1 MNGNGRKIREC
12 DRVLFPIETVAAV
25 VELFRNHFDNETPD
39 LVLLSLVVG
48 AIENS
53 ITMFHSVRST
63 PIVHNRKQNRI
74 AKNGSNAS
82 GSILMPQTG
91 SLPHPVTLLNDV
103 IQLPVIELEFIEP
116 LYQRFYDIFTGI
128 REKALIH

>member
-12 DRVLFPIETVAAV
+12 DRVLFPIETVEAV

-63 PIVHNRKQNRI
+63 PIVHNRKQNRT

-82 GSILMPQTG
+82 GSILMP
-91 SLPHPVTLLNDV
+91 HPVTLPDDV
-103 IQLPVIELEFIEP
+103 IQLPVIQLEFIEP